1 MYNALYFLYIFVL
14 YSDLTFSFNAGAL
27 LGNSMAP
34 RESCEGKDA
43 HLVNLTT
50 GTGGAKAG
58 QRTEQCKLTQDS
70 LLHLLDGIILLYH
83 IGAHKQL
90 GKVAAQRD
98 AMNENIAHVQ
108 EIDKKMTYCQEKVR
122 EDLRNNK
129 KEYHNEQC
137 TLQVLFDTCGGEL
150 ITCYRSA

>member
-1 MYNALYFLYIFVL
+1 
-14 YSDLTFSFNAGAL
+14 
-27 LGNSMAP
+27 MAP

-43 HLVNLTT
+43 HHVNLTS

-108 EIDKKMTYCQEKVR
+108 EIDKKITYCQEKVR
-122 EDLRNNK
+122 ENLRNNR
-129 KEYHNEQC
+129 KEYCSAQCILQFLFNTFGVELTLVLGVHN
-137 TLQVLFDTCGGEL
+137 QVF
-150 ITCYRSA
+150 

>member
-1 MYNALYFLYIFVL
+1 
-14 YSDLTFSFNAGAL
+14 
-27 LGNSMAP
+27 MAP

-43 HLVNLTT
+43 HHVNLTS
-50 GTGGAKAG
+50 GASGAKAG

-108 EIDKKMTYCQEKVR
+108 EIDKKMAYCQEKVR
-122 EDLRNNK
+122 VNLRK
-129 KEYHNEQC
+129 KRKDYRTAQC
-137 TLQVLFDTCGGEL
+137 IPLVLLNTGGREL
-150 ITCYRSA
+150 TFFKFNL

>member
-1 MYNALYFLYIFVL
+1 MQCISPESL
-14 YSDLTFSFNAGAL
+14 YSGLTLSFNVGAL

-43 HLVNLTT
+43 HHVNLTS

-108 EIDKKMTYCQEKVR
+108 EIDKKMAYCQEKVR
-122 EDLRNNK
+122 EDLRK
-129 KEYHNEQC
+129 KRKEYCTVQC
-137 TLQVLFDTCGGEL
+137 TLQVLFNTCCGEL
-150 ITCYRSA
+150 TSCSGSA